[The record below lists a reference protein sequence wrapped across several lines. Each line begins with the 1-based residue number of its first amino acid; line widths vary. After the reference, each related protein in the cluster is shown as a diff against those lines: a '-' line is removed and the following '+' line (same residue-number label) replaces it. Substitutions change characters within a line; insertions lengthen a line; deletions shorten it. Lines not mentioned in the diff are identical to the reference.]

1 MLAADPDA
9 LLCDLAETYRI
20 YDIHAVPVRMLATLA
35 AGLKEDARINKKIS
49 GIKYDLNTL
58 MLAAIADRLTVL
70 QWIVIQMFGAD
81 AGRMP
86 DSILEQLISGQSVK
100 ISSNMAFSSGE
111 EYEMAREKILSG
123 GGDGDAGRSA
133 GIRADHSDNAR
144 DWLTAE

>member
-20 YDIHAVPVRMLATLA
+20 YDIHAVPARMLATLA

-49 GIKYDLNTL
+49 GVKYDLNTL
-58 MLAAIADRLTVL
+58 MLAAIIDRLTVL
-70 QWIVIQMFGAD
+70 QWLIIQTFGAD

-100 ISSNMAFSSGE
+100 ISSNMAFSSGA
-111 EYEMAREKILSG
+111 EYEAAREKILSG
-123 GGDGDAGRSA
+123 GGEDDARRSA
-133 GIRADHSDNAR
+133 GICADHPDNAR
-144 DWLTAE
+144 DWLAAE